1 MTPRLLLASSL
12 FLVGCTPGQIAG
24 TGMMAGGGMM
34 VIGGFTTQTPCTRD
48 RPCYEGNAQPITS
61 GAELSRPRSVPVGVV
76 GVALVAAGAVV
87 LIAST
92 AAKPKAAASNTAPAR

>member
-1 MTPRLLLASSL
+1 MTARSLVAFSLL
-12 FLVGCTPGQIAG
+12 LVGCTPGQIAG
-24 TGMMAGGGMM
+24 GGMMAAGGIMT
-34 VIGGFTTQTPCTRD
+34 IGGFTTETPCTRD

-61 GAELSRPRSVPVGVV
+61 GAEVTRPRSIPVGVV

-92 AAKPKAAASNTAPAR
+92 PVHKSKTASNASPSQ